1 MTEKIEITNAGDNRS
16 RWQKLTAALAAID
29 QAMSY
34 DPQEHR
40 DVIAKTLWDKV
51 AQLETRVNDL
61 EGREQRVA

>member
-1 MTEKIEITNAGDNRS
+1 MAEKFEITNVGNNRS
-16 RWQKLTAALAAID
+16 RFQKLTAALAAID

-61 EGREQRVA
+61 EGPEQRVA

>member
-1 MTEKIEITNAGDNRS
+1 MTAKTKTINASDNRS
-16 RWQKLTAALAAID
+16 RWQKLRASLTAID

-40 DVIAKTLWDKV
+40 DAVVKNLWDKV

-61 EGREQRVA
+61 EGPEQRVA